1 MPNIVYEVKYI
12 YNDKAMVL
20 GLFSSWQRA
29 YYQMKLSILAHHP
42 DGSPTEGNP
51 YSTERWEIMQA
62 MLDRPATII
71 YHSFSEYA
79 DNDAYKPSLLY
90 QKFVKEI
97 ENGYEI

>member
-1 MPNIVYEVKYI
+1 
-12 YNDKAMVL
+12 
-20 GLFSSWQRA
+20 
-29 YYQMKLSILAHHP
+29 
-42 DGSPTEGNP
+42 
-51 YSTERWEIMQA
+51 MQA